1 MKGLD
6 YNFYCNKNKTDKG
19 DQLPN
24 GNGYAEFY
32 QPFFEKIRFSCEN
45 ILEIGID
52 NGYSLMTNYEFFEK
66 SKILGLDIKNCTR
79 FDNDRITTKIL
90 DQGNLQELESFV
102 EYCDSNNVSFDFI
115 LDDGSHDV
123 IHQQLT
129 FGKFFKLVKPGGF
142 YIIEDLGTSYFSLG
156 ESLYGYKQTQE
167 KINSNT
173 INFLNQRP
181 FSSFWINEEDTEFI
195 NLNVDFVS
203 IFDKTNRNLSYSTD
217 FKCTN
222 NYPIRSITSI
232 IKRVS

>member
-1 MKGLD
+1 
-6 YNFYCNKNKTDKG
+6 
-19 DQLPN
+19 
-24 GNGYAEFY
+24 
-32 QPFFEKIRFSCEN
+32 
-45 ILEIGID
+45 
-52 NGYSLMTNYEFFEK
+52 
-66 SKILGLDIKNCTR
+66 
-79 FDNDRITTKIL
+79 
-90 DQGNLQELESFV
+90 
-102 EYCDSNNVSFDFI
+102 

-167 KINSNT
+167 KINNNT

-181 FSSFWINEEDTEFI
+181 FSSFWINKEDTEFI
-195 NLNVDFVS
+195 NLNVDFIS
-203 IFDKTNRNLSYSTD
+203 IFDKTNINLSYSTE

-222 NYPIRSITSI
+222 NYPIRSITSM